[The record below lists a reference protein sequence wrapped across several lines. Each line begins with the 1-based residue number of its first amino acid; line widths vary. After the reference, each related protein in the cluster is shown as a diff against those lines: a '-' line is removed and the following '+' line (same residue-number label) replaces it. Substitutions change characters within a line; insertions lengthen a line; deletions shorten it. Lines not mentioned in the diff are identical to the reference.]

1 MSEGGSQFFEL
12 KIEPVSFQI
21 TRFDPTA
28 SNVIY
33 QGDAIPFTGTIEM
46 NSATYLCHVGMATY
60 AEKVP
65 LWDSKSGDL
74 ANFKTHFSFTIDT
87 QGHLNYGNG
96 TSFFLA
102 PVEFQI
108 PPNSIGG
115 FLGLYNTT
123 FSDSPKNQIVHVEF
137 DSYANTKWDPNITHV
152 GINNNS
158 IHSSVYTTWDPSF
171 HSGHTADVWIIY
183 NASTKNL
190 SVSWNYQTT
199 SNPEETISLSYQIDL
214 RKVLLE
220 WVTIDFLAAT
230 CLNIEQHILKS
241 WEINS
246 NLDISTSFGNEAKKQ
261 RLIVV
266 LTVSGGVL
274 IARGKKK
281 ERAALAKRFSYNDLV
296 SATNSFLDERKLG
309 QGGFGAVYKGYLTQ
323 LDMLI
328 AFLLVYEFMPNGS
341 LETHL
346 FGERTPFTWE
356 VRYKISI
363 GLTSALF
370 YLHEEW
376 EQCVVHRDIKASN
389 VMLDSSL
396 NVKLDDFGLARLMDH
411 ELGPQTTGV
420 AGTFGYM
427 DPEYIRIGEASK
439 ESNVYS
445 FGSFDPAQK
454 DSEMGLLEWIWN
466 LYAKG
471 DLLSAVDE
479 KLLTGFDEKQ
489 VECLLIIGLWCSHP
503 NRNMRSSI
511 RQAIQVLKFE
521 ATMPNLPTDIPFQMY
536 RVTLATAI
544 SGNIVSTSTNLQQRR

>member
-1 MSEGGSQFFEL
+1 
-12 KIEPVSFQI
+12 
-21 TRFDPTA
+21 
-28 SNVIY
+28 
-33 QGDAIPFTGTIEM
+33 M

-60 AEKVP
+60 AENVP

-87 QGHLNYGNG
+87 QGRLNYGNG
-96 TSFFLA
+96 IAFFLA

-137 DSYANTKWDPNITHV
+137 DSYANIKWDPNITHV

-171 HSGHTADVWIIY
+171 HSGHVADVWIIY

-199 SNPEETISLSYQIDL
+199 SNPEETTSLSYQIDL

-220 WVTIDFLAAT
+220 WVTIDFSAAT
-230 CLNIEQHILKS
+230 GLNIERHILK
-241 WEINS
+241 
-246 NLDISTSFGNEAKKQ
+246 
-261 RLIVV
+261 LIVV

-274 IARGKKK
+274 IARVIIAFTILWIWKGKKK
-281 ERAALAKRFSYNDLV
+281 ERAALAKFSYNDLV
-296 SATNSFLDERKLG
+296 SATNSFSDERKLG

-328 AFLLVYEFMPNGS
+328 AIKKISRGSKQGKKEYITEVMIFNQLRHRNLVQLIGWCHDKGEFLLVYEFMPNGS
-341 LETHL
+341 LDTHL
-346 FGERTPFTWE
+346 FGERTPLTWE
-356 VRYKISI
+356 VRYKISL

-376 EQCVVHRDIKASN
+376 EQCVVHRDIEASN
-389 VMLDSSL
+389 VMLDYSL
-396 NVKLDDFGLARLMDH
+396 NVKLGDFGLARLMDR

-445 FGSFDPAQK
+445 FGVVALEIVTRRKSFDLAQK

-489 VECLLIIGLWCSHP
+489 VVCLLIIGLWCSHP

-536 RVTLATAI
+536 RVTLATTI